1 MGGYMG
7 EIQIISQFIYV
18 SSLPLFVH
26 VGGKCNL
33 GVFFGD
39 CLIIS
44 VIATLV

>member
-1 MGGYMG
+1 MEGYMG

-18 SSLPLFVH
+18 TSLPLVAH
-26 VGGKCNL
+26 VGGKCNW